1 MINGEEISRKEG
13 ISEIYLNYNLTFL
26 PLESR
31 HDALGTAG
39 TAAAVPEFFRI
50 SSVIGENGKKKI
62 FFQVNI
68 LLNDITRSLTSLFN
82 FVPCA
87 IETVD
92 YTSRCSIYN
101 INGGKKES
109 AARYI
114 IIKEIA
120 LWKGLF

>member
-1 MINGEEISRKEG
+1 MLEQKTSHKLHISNTGTTHWVRQVRRPP
-13 ISEIYLNYNLTFL
+13 YQNFF
-26 PLESR
+26 ESR
-31 HDALGTAG
+31 R
-39 TAAAVPEFFRI
+39 F
-50 SSVIGENGKKKI
+50 IGENGKKKF

-68 LLNDITRSLTSLFN
+68 LLNDITRSLTSLFD